1 LFFSLWTICTYVLL
15 CTYWLCYFIIIIVL
29 CTVFTALLFSYSA
42 IFIAASVRNKLIH
55 SRLLPVACRTQ
66 RVHFIVPLMPCY
78 RQSSNVELEIVI
90 IELLKTKCLPI
101 LYHVLEGWT
110 IDKSQQNSLSYVG
123 LLNTS
128 LRKIFRTKSTD
139 VVKDCMLMFNR
150 QKAKDA
156 IFNGKRKLLTN
167 YASLNN
173 LVCNVFQNCANVK

>member
-1 LFFSLWTICTYVLL
+1 
-15 CTYWLCYFIIIIVL
+15 
-29 CTVFTALLFSYSA
+29 
-42 IFIAASVRNKLIH
+42 
-55 SRLLPVACRTQ
+55 
-66 RVHFIVPLMPCY
+66 MPCY